1 MNESS
6 GNTNINAAD
15 AERLDH
21 LDGPGRSLAAEL
33 DALAARDASVNASA
47 TSALEASILAA
58 TSPII
63 TGARATPGREH
74 VHEAGR
80 PPGARGHS
88 VRRALLRTA
97 SVLVLAVGVSVAW
110 IGLRPTMPSQMAG
123 TFQPLEVDAMLAGLE
138 SLDGPTG
145 LWATGGAAVE
155 ATESSLD
162 SWDPAV
168 DIESLGGSL

>member
-1 MNESS
+1 MNESFN
-6 GNTNINAAD
+6 NTNITEAG
-15 AERLDH
+15 AERLEH
-21 LDGPGRSLAAEL
+21 LDGPSRSLAADL
-33 DALAARDASVNASA
+33 DALASHDASANA
-47 TSALEASILAA
+47 SALEASILGA
-58 TSPII
+58 TMPII
-63 TGARATPGREH
+63 AGARPARAGEH

-80 PPGARGHS
+80 RAGQHGHS
-88 VRRALLRTA
+88 LRRALLRTA

-110 IGLRPTMPSQMAG
+110 IGLRPATPSKAPG

-145 LWATGGAAVE
+145 MWASGGAAGE
-155 ATESSLD
+155 AGESSLG